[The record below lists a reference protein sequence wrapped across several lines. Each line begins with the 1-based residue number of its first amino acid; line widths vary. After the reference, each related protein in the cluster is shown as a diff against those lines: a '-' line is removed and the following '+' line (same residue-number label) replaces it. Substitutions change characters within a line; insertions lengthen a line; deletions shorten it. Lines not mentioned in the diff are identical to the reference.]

1 MNARRCTASLAQA
14 LWRGAG
20 RDQGAAAAA
29 PALGQRSLQ
38 TSCDDRDIGSNTFD
52 RKVRVYDKN
61 GKLSRH
67 MNPEID
73 EIVLKFETS
82 LGLSPLM
89 SASPPCPAH
98 SNPPSPDLGYTHTQ
112 TAHPSRH
119 ISHKPRY
126 SLQIF
131 NNRSKEW
138 EKYQEAAA
146 KLISVKTQRF
156 ANYVGAEKSERLLSR
171 KVCKCGVSVGRQ
183 RKRGRAGQ
191 IRLLITKI

>member
-1 MNARRCTASLAQA
+1 MINARRCTASLAQA

-29 PALGQRSLQ
+29 PALVQRSLQ

-52 RKVRVYDKN
+52 RTVRVYDKN

-82 LGLSPLM
+82 LGLPPLM
-89 SASPPCPAH
+89 SASPPRLAH
-98 SNPPSPDLGYTHTQ
+98 SNPTSPGLGYTHTQ

-119 ISHKPRY
+119 TSPDIHCKFSTTG
-126 SLQIF
+126 Q
-131 NNRSKEW
+131 
-138 EKYQEAAA
+138 
-146 KLISVKTQRF
+146 
-156 ANYVGAEKSERLLSR
+156 KSGKSIRRQQQSSFLSR
-171 KVCKCGVSVGRQ
+171 HSALRTTSGRKSLSVCSHARCVNAGFLWVGNENVGVLGR
-183 RKRGRAGQ
+183 
-191 IRLLITKI
+191 LDC